1 MLLERPGI
9 HLHYEVAGAGPAVLV
24 THGFGA
30 SSAMWARTVPALA
43 ATHTVVTYDQR
54 GHGASD
60 YPRDPDAYSI
70 RHALGDIAGLL
81 DAVGAERAVLMGHSL
96 GGYLSLA
103 FHVAHP
109 ERVAGLVLV
118 GTGPGFRSDDA
129 RSHWNDMAERYAKD
143 LDKHGLAGLPT
154 SEELDPGVHRDAVGL
169 AMSARGVLTQHDA
182 SVIDSLPAIAVPT
195 LVVVGSVDA
204 PFLDGSRYMAAKIP
218 HAELVVIDG
227 AGHAPNIT
235 HPTAFASAVLGFL
248 NDRGL

>member
-1 MLLERPGI
+1 VI
-9 HLHYEVAGAGPAVLV
+9 
-24 THGFGA
+24 
-30 SSAMWARTVPALA
+30 
-43 ATHTVVTYDQR
+43 TYDQR

-70 RHALGDIAGLL
+70 RHALGDMAGLL
-81 DAVGAERAVLMGHSL
+81 DAVGAEQAVLMGHSL

-103 FHVAHP
+103 FHTAHP

-118 GTGPGFRSDDA
+118 GTGPGFRSDEA
-129 RSHWNDMAERYAKD
+129 RGHWNDMAERYAKD
-143 LDKHGLAGLPT
+143 LDKHGLTGLPT
-154 SEELDPGVHRDAVGL
+154 SEELAAEVHRDASGL

-235 HPTAFASAVLGFL
+235 HPTAFESAVLGFL